1 MVKYENVIPYIPREY
16 AVANFWLI
24 TYRDC
29 LVAHIENAK
38 LSTPKCVLC
47 TDKTI
52 TTTTTSTPTPTA
64 TTSTT
69 TPTATTTSAAAD
81 LYKLILTF

>member
-1 MVKYENVIPYIPREY
+1 MVKYKNIIPHIPRED
-16 AVANFWLI
+16 AVADFWLI
-24 TYRDC
+24 SYHDC

-52 TTTTTSTPTPTA
+52 TTT
-64 TTSTT
+64 STT
-69 TPTATTTSAAAD
+69 TTASTSSAPAAD